1 MSMVGG
7 GSVGGNVSMGGG
19 GGSEGVGMCGGVTM
33 GECMNE
39 GEM

>member
-19 GGSEGVGMCGGVTM
+19 GGSEGVGMCDYG
-33 GECMNE
+33 
-39 GEM
+39 